1 MRKIFTR
8 SSDCGRCVDE
18 QTKSEHTIDR
28 GRLAHTERAQYN
40 WSRTGGRALGF
51 LDLIGRRR
59 VSELGRNQMNTSNE
73 RTTAEAHALA
83 SPRTVVPVLRATIA
97 VGTIVALIA
106 SVGAP
111 FKWY

>member
-1 MRKIFTR
+1 
-8 SSDCGRCVDE
+8 
-18 QTKSEHTIDR
+18 
-28 GRLAHTERAQYN
+28 
-40 WSRTGGRALGF
+40 
-51 LDLIGRRR
+51 
-59 VSELGRNQMNTSNE
+59 MNTSNE
-73 RTTAEAHALA
+73 RTTVEANAPA